1 MVVEDS
7 YTKYNIKGIENM
19 KNIMKSVEL
28 EMQLRNMDKDIQAL
42 LTSIELSLIVVDV
55 NYKDKLRD
63 EKLIRKIESIM
74 SELLMRANILK
85 DIEHQAIK
93 INDMEIYWKAEQK
106 IAKLIETMEY
116 IRTTYMF

>member
-1 MVVEDS
+1 M
-7 YTKYNIKGIENM
+7 M
-19 KNIMKSVEL
+19 NIMKSVEL
-28 EMQLRNMDKDIQAL
+28 EMQLRNMDKDIQSL
-42 LTSIELSLIVVDV
+42 LSSIELTIIVTDV

-63 EKLIRKIESIM
+63 EKLLRKMESIM
-74 SELLMRANILK
+74 SDLLTRVNKLK

-106 IAKLIETMEY
+106 IAKLIEVMEY

>member
-1 MVVEDS
+1 M
-7 YTKYNIKGIENM
+7 M
-19 KNIMKSVEL
+19 NIMKSVEL
-28 EMQLRNMDKDIQAL
+28 EIQLRNMDKDIQSL
-42 LTSIELSLIVVDV
+42 LSSIELTIIVTDV

-63 EKLIRKIESIM
+63 EKLLRKMESIM
-74 SELLMRANILK
+74 SDLLIRVNKLK

-106 IAKLIETMEY
+106 IAKLIEVMEY

>member
-1 MVVEDS
+1 
-7 YTKYNIKGIENM
+7 M

-28 EMQLRNMDKDIQAL
+28 EIQLRNMDKDIQTL
-42 LTSIELSLIVVDV
+42 LTNIELSLIVINV

-63 EKLIRKIESIM
+63 EKLIRKMESIM
-74 SELLMRANILK
+74 SELLVRANILK

-93 INDMEIYWKAEQK
+93 INDMEIYWKTEQK
-106 IAKLIETMEY
+106 IAKIIETMEY